1 MNRLYD
7 TPNPSDKD
15 QLPELHLERI
25 TDAKSLSDSPN
36 PLGNEQPIPSST
48 REARTAVQPP
58 SAKPSRQLV
67 LLFFLILVVVSGSSL
82 LIARY
87 FTSPVILLPPQPL
100 AKPSEAEIIF
110 DQLLKKLPLDNNQ
123 GNKKPSEAEIVFDQL
138 LKKLS
143 LDNNQGNSF
152 CRHLCF
158 IAQAIERPPEDDR
171 DQIISLRPDRVDFAT
186 LFKIDSIGKKLKEL
200 ASGDWNVYAF
210 VSDNYRPSLEKIV
223 VVEQPSTQQVIDY
236 RRAFRQLAKD
246 WAAFRKQAKEQ
257 KIASLDVGDDLPF
270 LQLLIASRGWVFEAP
285 EKFFDDPVLPLFSD
299 QDGKLLDVLDRW
311 LNHRA
316 ARAALPPTEF
326 SRLYFSDRITMRR
339 LPRVLD
345 SIKKAIDSEATKAA
359 QSPVLANRESVETAY
374 ALLKDFF
381 ERLSKS
387 TLLK

>member
-58 SAKPSRQLV
+58 SAKPSRRLV

-100 AKPSEAEIIF
+100 A
-110 DQLLKKLPLDNNQ
+110 
-123 GNKKPSEAEIVFDQL
+123 KPSEAEIVFDQL

-210 VSDNYRPSLEKIV
+210 VSDNYRPSLQKIV